1 MNTIKN
7 IKILLITLLVSQYV
21 FSQSFFEDKAIQLG
35 IFNSWNYDVKLGGVS
50 FFDFD
55 NDGWDDITTACK
67 ADRPVK
73 FYKNVS
79 GTFVE
84 QK

>member
-55 NDGWDDITTACK
+55 NDGWDDITTCLLYTSPSPR
-67 ADRPVK
+67 D
-73 FYKNVS
+73 
-79 GTFVE
+79 
-84 QK
+84 

>member
-35 IFNSWNYDVKLGGVS
+35 IFNSWNYCQEFEKE
-50 FFDFD
+50 
-55 NDGWDDITTACK
+55 N
-67 ADRPVK
+67 
-73 FYKNVS
+73 
-79 GTFVE
+79 
-84 QK
+84 